1 MTVVTLTGTLRE
13 KGEALEEEVAL
24 QSMGTALQ
32 EKEDS
37 LSSLEEAARVQREEA
52 QKSIMG
58 KYLRVFVGL
67 FLFVAYVDFLCS
79 ELRQKVADESA
90 AKEAVHTALTAA
102 QVEFAELEQTA
113 VSVCQGLEGEG
124 AVSGSS
130 VISRLRALSGRIAEH
145 AKSTFRLGVLWALA
159 VASTHYLM
167 DLQRVSSGYI
177 VPDDADADAASA
189 IMEDADAVAEEFAII
204 LAGKLEADIPPIVE
218 FDAAEDPQGGM
229 VACRKSGPRSPCNRL
244 AFIVITLYA
253 YE

>member
-1 MTVVTLTGTLRE
+1 LV
-13 KGEALEEEVAL
+13 
-24 QSMGTALQ
+24 
-32 EKEDS
+32 
-37 LSSLEEAARVQREEA
+37 
-52 QKSIMG
+52 
-58 KYLRVFVGL
+58 Y
-67 FLFVAYVDFLCS
+67 FLFTAYVDFLCL
-79 ELRQKVADESA
+79 ELRQKVADVSA

-124 AVSGSS
+124 TISSSS
-130 VISRLRALSGRIAEH
+130 VISHLRALSGRIAEH
-145 AKSTFRLGVLWALA
+145 AKSTFHLGVLRALV

-189 IMEDADAVAEEFAII
+189 IMDKADAAAEEFATA
-204 LAGKLEADIPPIVE
+204 LAWKLEADIPPIAE

-244 AFIVITLYA
+244 VFIVITPHIYKYKKFVIVEIDCVAHRGLVRSSLRFLYFISVFSFA
-253 YE
+253 T